1 LQACEYCDDFR
12 NREEIID
19 LLCQPQYLGS
29 PPQYVRPGL
38 LDPYDL
44 GNGESPQTLLRFN
57 QFFIEQST
65 CPGRA
70 EALWVLTQ
78 LARWGYTPFPK
89 NWIEVIERVRRPDL
103 YGEACRQ
110 LNLPDLEP
118 DRKSFALF
126 DGMVFNPDDP
136 IAYIERFSIQRELR
150 IVDYA
155 LR

>member
-1 LQACEYCDDFR
+1 
-12 NREEIID
+12 
-19 LLCQPQYLGS
+19 
-29 PPQYVRPGL
+29 
-38 LDPYDL
+38 
-44 GNGESPQTLLRFN
+44 
-57 QFFIEQST
+57 
-65 CPGRA
+65 
-70 EALWVLTQ
+70 LWVLTQ

-89 NWIEVIERVRRPDL
+89 NWIEVVERVRRPDL